1 MLKAKGSERIKISFE
16 KDTDASNSPTRVSQV
31 QPGEQRHHG
40 GWGAVHRTGLITGIW
55 MGTVVGR
62 AKEGAWSS
70 GSRVLED
77 QQSPSNLSEKA
88 GMSGHWKDFTGKLGK
103 SLCVAEILSVCRPT
117 PAIWWWAS
125 VSRWASEP
133 RVRKKCWMQKRARNP
148 LDLCCHPSFTWQPTK
163 PWRVMALQIPVCS
176 SLGQL

>member
-1 MLKAKGSERIKISFE
+1 MSVRFSQGSR
-16 KDTDASNSPTRVSQV
+16 DLMGWR
-31 QPGEQRHHG
+31 
-40 GWGAVHRTGLITGIW
+40 GWGQRCGGESQN
-55 MGTVVGR
+55 R
-62 AKEGAWSS
+62 ALLQESECVQLWKSKEEAQRS
-70 GSRVLED
+70 GSGVLED

-88 GMSGHWKDFTGKLGK
+88 GTSGHQKDFTGKLGK
-103 SLCVAEILSVCRPT
+103 SLCVAEILSVCRPP

-125 VSRWASEP
+125 ISRWASEP